1 MLDCIS
7 YTHTPG
13 GQLFVLKN
21 GITLESGSAF
31 EVLGVVAQPKQGV
44 FEVKWKGPKVSL
56 GDVLLLPVKGA
67 LKTSLKMTVGKVDP
81 LITPLSAWSA
91 VCAGPLEREFILKNI
106 DANCDECK
114 KDYKLEFIA
123 YSADDQKDAL
133 DAMNMQGWDA
143 SVDRQVCPTCL

>member
-31 EVLGVVAQPKQGV
+31 EVLGVGAQPKLGV